1 MSDRAEAKK
10 RNQMLWDLRA
20 KHEHTVLKAQAYLKD
35 QQYFRRKMQKAMKG
49 GPKTIPEIA
58 EKSNLPTDQV
68 LWHVMAMKKYDLIR
82 EVGMEGEYY
91 QYQLVKEVKQ

>member
-1 MSDRAEAKK
+1 MSDKAAAKK
-10 RNQMLWDLRA
+10 RIEMLKELRE
-20 KHEHTVLKAQAYLKD
+20 EHKDTVDKSQAYLKD
-35 QQYFRRKMQKAMKG
+35 QQAFRRELQKAMKG

-58 EKSNLPTDQV
+58 EAAQLPSDQV

-91 QYQLVKEVKQ
+91 QYQLAKEMKT

>member
-1 MSDRAEAKK
+1 MSDKAAAKK
-10 RNQMLWDLRA
+10 RIEMLKQVREVHKD
-20 KHEHTVLKAQAYLKD
+20 TVEKSQAYLKD
-35 QQYFRRKMQKAMKG
+35 QQAFRRELQKAMKG

-58 EKSNLPTDQV
+58 EAAQLPSAQV

-91 QYQLVKEVKQ
+91 QYQLAKEIKT

>member
-1 MSDRAEAKK
+1 MSDKAAAKK
-10 RNQMLWDLRA
+10 RIEMLKQVREVHKD
-20 KHEHTVLKAQAYLKD
+20 TVEKSQAYLKD
-35 QQYFRRKMQKAMKG
+35 QQAFRRELQKAMKG

-58 EKSNLPTDQV
+58 EAAQLPSDQV

-91 QYQLVKEVKQ
+91 QYQLAKEIKT